1 MHIRIKYGHWGLSF
15 SMFLAAC
22 TNKPAELQPLPP
34 VIETV
39 AVYRALP
46 DSLRHPCD
54 EPAWVA
60 ADITTDVDLL
70 GLLNQYRL
78 SNACNAAKIMAIDQ
92 IYGHAETST
101 RATPT
106 NAVAAP

>member
-1 MHIRIKYGHWGLSF
+1 
-15 SMFLAAC
+15 MFLAAC
-22 TNKPAELQPLPP
+22 ANQPAELPPLPP

-54 EPAWVA
+54 EPTWVA

-70 GLLNQYRL
+70 GLLNQYRQ
-78 SNACNAAKIMAIDQ
+78 SNACNVAKIRAIDQ
-92 IYGHAETST
+92 IYGRADASKPVKPASST
-101 RATPT
+101 TVP
-106 NAVAAP
+106 